1 MKQTTKNI
9 LGIGAVVLLSAG
21 VAGVTTYTMLKPENR
36 DSLSFNEQFRQNPGA
51 RLAAYDAINAQPVD
65 LTQAA
70 ENSLH
75 AVVHIKSTQQAKE
88 QTVTVRDPFAEIFGD
103 IFGNGGRQ
111 QRRVQTQPRVGFGSG
126 VIISKDGYI
135 VTNNHVIDGADEI
148 IVKLN
153 DNREFKGRMIG
164 TDPNSDLALV
174 KIEGD
179 DFPTIPVGD
188 SDALKVGEWVL
199 AVGNPFNLTSTVT
212 AGIVSAK
219 ARTLGVYGIGG
230 VESFIQT
237 DAAINQGNS
246 GGALVNAKGE
256 LVGIN
261 AVLSSPTGAY
271 AGYGFAIPTSVMT
284 KVVSDLKQYGTV
296 QRALLG
302 IKGTSLAGDGDMM
315 SDQPIDKSGA
325 TLSDKRKEF
334 GVVDGVWVREIV
346 DGGSAAGS
354 DIKVDDVIIGIDGKK
369 VQNFAD
375 LQEAIAQHR
384 PGDKVTVKVMR
395 DKKEKNINITLKN
408 EQGTTKIVKDAG
420 MEILGAAF
428 KELPDDLKKQLNL
441 GYGLQVTGVPSGKM
455 ADAGVRKGFII
466 LKANDQPMRKVSDLE
481 EVMKAAVKSPNQVL
495 FLTGVFPSGKRGYYA
510 VDLTQE

>member
-9 LGIGAVVLLSAG
+9 LGVGAIVLLSSG
-21 VAGVTTYTMLKPENR
+21 VAGLTTYKLLQSNEAATET
-36 DSLSFNEQFRQNPGA
+36 SFNEMFKQNPNVK
-51 RLAAYDAINAQPVD
+51 LAAFDAVIAQPVD

-75 AVVHIKSTQQAKE
+75 AVVHIRSTQEAKTRTVQQAP
-88 QTVTVRDPFAEIFGD
+88 DIFDFFFGD
-103 IFGNGGRQ
+103 GRGQ
-111 QRRVQTQPRVGFGSG
+111 QRQVQTQPRVGFGSG

-148 IVKLN
+148 SVKLN
-153 DNREFKGRMIG
+153 DNREFKGRVIG
-164 TDPNSDLALV
+164 TDPSTDLALV

-188 SDALKVGEWVL
+188 SEALKVREWVL
-199 AVGNPFNLTSTVT
+199 AVGNPFNLNSTVT

-219 ARTLGVYGIGG
+219 ARSLGVYNNGI
-230 VESFIQT
+230 ESFIQT

-261 AVLSSPTGAY
+261 SVLSSPTGAY
-271 AGYGFAIPTSVMT
+271 AGYGFAIPTSIMT
-284 KVVSDLKQYGTV
+284 KVIADLKQYGTV

-302 IKGTSLAGDGDMM
+302 IRGGSIGSSLMDDR
-315 SDQPIDKSGA
+315 QPIDNSGK
-325 TLSDKRKEF
+325 TLADKAKEL
-334 GVVDGVWVREIV
+334 GVVEGVWVSEIV
-346 DGGSAAGS
+346 ENGSASGA
-354 DIKVDDVIIGIDGKK
+354 DIKVDDVIIGLDNKK
-369 VQNFAD
+369 VSNMAD
-375 LQEAIAQHR
+375 LQEAIAKHR
-384 PGDKVTVKVMR
+384 PGDKVKVKLIR
-395 DKKEKNINITLKN
+395 DKKEKTVEVTLKN

-441 GYGLQVTGVPSGKM
+441 GYGLQVTGVSSGKM
-455 ADAGVRKGFII
+455 SDAGVRKGFII

-495 FLTGVFPSGKRGYYA
+495 FLTGVFPSGKRGYFA